1 MAISVNMYMHSHD
14 FEGLFCIE
22 PHVQG
27 CGLLLH
33 SLGVPRPSVHDGYP
47 VDTYVCMKVHHIIP
61 LSVSERVCAH
71 IRTWPDLC
79 VVPICARF
87 CMWLSDWVHTYR
99 QCNDHCLQTS
109 YIRSLLHQ
117 GQLCTRAPTSSL
129 PSCCCTKQHGA
140 AQSCHSAERQ
150 ETQL

>member
-14 FEGLFCIE
+14 FEGLSCIE

-71 IRTWPDLC
+71 ICDLTC
-79 VVPICARF
+79 VLCQFVLA
-87 CMWLSDWVHTYR
+87 VHA
-99 QCNDHCLQTS
+99 S
-109 YIRSLLHQ
+109 
-117 GQLCTRAPTSSL
+117 
-129 PSCCCTKQHGA
+129 
-140 AQSCHSAERQ
+140 E
-150 ETQL
+150 